1 MNYREQPG
9 YAVLTDKEE
18 SQQLF
23 TLFRLPA
30 FETTEQCGGKK
41 GNNFVLLIA

>member
-18 SQQLF
+18 SQRLF
-23 TLFRLPA
+23 ALLRLPV
-30 FETTEQCGGKK
+30 FETTE
-41 GNNFVLLIA
+41 